1 MIVTTTSVIEG
12 REVAEYLGIV
22 SGRAIQSGL
31 GESYD
36 WRAAMK
42 GGRRGDLEEVLA
54 KADEGAIGE
63 MTVQAKA
70 LGADAILG
78 IRMDSDFSLPHDGL
92 PRVYCL
98 VSWLG
103 TAVRLEKAAG

>member
-1 MIVTTTSVIEG
+1 MIVTTTSVVEG
-12 REVAEYLGIV
+12 RVVAEYLGIV
-22 SGRAIQSGL
+22 SGRAIHSGL

-36 WRAAMK
+36 WSASLK
-42 GGRRGDLEEVLA
+42 GGRRGGLEEVLA
-54 KADEGAIGE
+54 KADEEAIGE
-63 MTVQAKA
+63 MIAQAEA

-78 IRMDSDFSLPHDGL
+78 IRKDSDFSLSHDGI

-103 TAVRLEKAAG
+103 TAVRWEQAAG